1 MKTPCKIK
9 RRNYATGTRT
19 RVARVPGAS
28 RAASAPRTAR
38 TAKASACQCG
48 RLTAAAAASVCCRG
62 AEATP
67 DCVKP
72 SVGFEPTTSRLRA
85 GALPKLKR
93 HLGDAPQCS
102 SPMFLHIAAFVSAV
116 LRVASLKQVRAVHR
130 RPAQRKAGM
139 SQQHWADASAGLM
152 RWSNAVRAPRRCPMH
167 GAAKH
172 LSSAQG
178 SCNPRC
184 SLLVGL
190 ARCRRVSL
198 GCAGGAAHRLLSSV
212 GVCLSVSF
220 GLSVC
225 LSVCPS
231 QLQRH

>member
-1 MKTPCKIK
+1 MGGSAGECGGQQTQSAQAAGAPAKQRQINEDALQNQTSKF
-9 RRNYATGTRT
+9 RHRTRT

-67 DCVKP
+67 GCVKP
-72 SVGFEPTTSRLRA
+72 PVGFEPTTSRL
-85 GALPKLKR
+85 LTKLKR

-116 LRVASLKQVRAVHR
+116 LRVASLKQARAVHR

-139 SQQHWADASAGLM
+139 SHSTG
-152 RWSNAVRAPRRCPMH
+152 PMH
-167 GAAKH
+167 QPG
-172 LSSAQG
+172 
-178 SCNPRC
+178 
-184 SLLVGL
+184 
-190 ARCRRVSL
+190 
-198 GCAGGAAHRLLSSV
+198 
-212 GVCLSVSF
+212 
-220 GLSVC
+220 
-225 LSVCPS
+225 
-231 QLQRH
+231 